1 MKLNLKERLNE
12 EEINEL
18 RKRMFGFAHQMFV
31 NGLGVGRDLNREI
44 VMSETEQ
51 FIKDKISAMSKYFVE
66 DEIWEAMPPVG
77 YNPDPKVKI
86 ADPSRKM
93 NELIKDAIDKASNGV
108 HRATNE
114 DIGFDGVPDPGEKP
128 EWADKFRPFN

>member
-1 MKLNLKERLNE
+1 MKLNLRERLTE

-18 RKRMFGFAHQMFV
+18 RKRVFGFAHQMFL
-31 NGLGVGRDLNREI
+31 NGLTTGRELNREI
-44 VMSETEQ
+44 IMNEAEQ
-51 FIKDKISAMSKYFVE
+51 FIKDKISAMSKYFV
-66 DEIWEAMPPVG
+66 DDDIWEVMPPVG

-93 NELIKDAIDKASNGV
+93 NVLMDEAIKKAGDGIHN
-108 HRATNE
+108 ATNAAM
-114 DIGFDGVPDPGEKP
+114 GMDPSHMEEKP